1 MGAKLSN
8 EPKMDPHTYHLEELA
23 IASNPDDPRRIMPPI
38 QKGHQ
43 RILDVGCG
51 GGQTLIAGD
60 LALDAVAVGID
71 IEHSALSLGRQLS
84 NRIHFVCGKGEA
96 LPFKDDC
103 FDLVISRVALPY
115 MHVQS
120 ALSEMSRVL
129 KPGGDLWIVLHPSR
143 MIIKEMVKN
152 ITVFNFRGALYQL
165 YVLINGMTLHLFNKQ
180 FPLPLGGSRYE
191 SFQTSS
197 VITRILQAEGF
208 ESIKISDDRFFV
220 ATGKKFH
227 QHRPDTTRT
236 LVK

>member
-8 EPKMDPHTYHLEELA
+8 GLKMNPHTYHLEELS
-23 IASNPDDPRRIMPPI
+23 IARNPDDPRRVMPPI
-38 QKGHQ
+38 RKEHQ

-51 GGQTLIAGD
+51 GGQTLIASD
-60 LALDAVAVGID
+60 LARDAVAVGID
-71 IEHSALSLGRQLS
+71 IHHTALSLGRQLS

-96 LPFKDDC
+96 LPFKDEC

-120 ALSEMSRVL
+120 AVSEMSRVL

-152 ITVFNFRGALYQL
+152 IKFFNLRGALYQL
-165 YVLINGMTLHLFNKQ
+165 YVLINGVTLHLFNKQ
-180 FPLPLGGSRYE
+180 FSLPLRRSRYE

-197 VITRILQAEGF
+197 GIRRILKAEGL

-220 ATGKKFH
+220 AFGKKFH
-227 QHRPDTTRT
+227 QHRSDITGTAG
-236 LVK
+236 K